1 MDIANMIAN
10 NGFAIVACIGMGL
23 YVREMSKSNQNTIM
37 DIMSKHKEETDKMTA
52 AINNNTLIVQRL
64 LDTLEK
70 EAKDAD

>member
-23 YVREMSKSNQNTIM
+23 YVREITKANQSTIM
-37 DIMSKHKEETDKMTA
+37 DIMSKHKEETDKMTE

-64 LDTLEK
+64 LDTLETEVK
-70 EAKDAD
+70 NAN